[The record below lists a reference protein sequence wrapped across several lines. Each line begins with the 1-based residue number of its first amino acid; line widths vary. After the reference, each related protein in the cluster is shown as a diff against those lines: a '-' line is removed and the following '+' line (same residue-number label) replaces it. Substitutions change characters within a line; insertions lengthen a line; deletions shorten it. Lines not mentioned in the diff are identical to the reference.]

1 MILQDLL
8 KLADCRKIAAI
19 WKKRFYESDDI
30 KNLSE
35 TIQKF
40 QNKLCTLEANPS
52 EDIMMANR
60 VWEDGVFYI
69 EANLFV
75 RKEFLSAIRKI
86 KEKYLTEYAW
96 IPGIKFDQT
105 DSEYYVD
112 ILHKLGDLLPES
124 YGYEFSKWEDILGA
138 EIVVP
143 SVKQYG
149 TNEFLADVLFEM
161 SFNGMEREQQ
171 EERREIL
178 DQFIE
183 EIEKLKE
190 LPEEERYKNLKTLN
204 LDELRKELDLP
215 EPDPE
220 EMKRSM
226 LDMYIDSVKTN
237 VAKIA
242 DIWHLSE
249 KSFEKLF

>member
-1 MILQDLL
+1 MILQELL
-8 KLADCRKIAAI
+8 KLADCKKIAEI

-30 KNLSE
+30 NNLSE
-35 TIQKF
+35 KIQKF
-40 QNKLCTLEANPS
+40 QNKLCSLEATPS
-52 EDIMMANR
+52 RDIMMANR
-60 VWEDGVFYI
+60 VWEDGVDYI

-75 RKEFLSAIRKI
+75 RKEFLSSIRKI

-96 IPGIKFDQT
+96 IPDIKFNRT

-112 ILHKLGDLLPES
+112 ILHKLANLLPES

-161 SFNGMEREQQ
+161 SFNGMSREQQ

-178 DQFIE
+178 NQSIA

-190 LPEEERYKNLKTLN
+190 LPEEENDKNLKALN
-204 LDELRKELDLP
+204 LDDLRKEFNLP

-226 LDMYIDSVKTN
+226 LNMYVDSVKTN
-237 VAKIA
+237 VTKIA

-249 KSFEKLF
+249 QSFEKLF

>member
-8 KLADCRKIAAI
+8 KLADCRKIAEI
-19 WKKRFYESDDI
+19 WKKRFYESEDI
-30 KNLSE
+30 NDLSE
-35 TIQKF
+35 TIQQF

-96 IPGIKFDQT
+96 IPDIKFDQT

-149 TNEFLADVLFEM
+149 INEFLADVLYEM
-161 SFNGMEREQQ
+161 SFN
-171 EERREIL
+171 
-178 DQFIE
+178 
-183 EIEKLKE
+183 
-190 LPEEERYKNLKTLN
+190 
-204 LDELRKELDLP
+204 
-215 EPDPE
+215 
-220 EMKRSM
+220 
-226 LDMYIDSVKTN
+226 
-237 VAKIA
+237 
-242 DIWHLSE
+242 
-249 KSFEKLF
+249 

>member
-1 MILQDLL
+1 MILQELL
-8 KLADCRKIAAI
+8 KLADCRKIAEI
-19 WKKRFYESDDI
+19 WKKRYDKPDDI
-30 KNLSE
+30 NDLSE
-35 TIQKF
+35 TIQEF
-40 QNKLCTLEANPS
+40 QNKLCSLEAKPS

-60 VWEDGVFYI
+60 VWEDGVLYI

-75 RKEFLSAIRKI
+75 RIEFLSAIRKI

-96 IPGIKFDQT
+96 IPDIKFDQM
-105 DSEYYVD
+105 DPEYYVD
-112 ILHKLGDLLPES
+112 ILHKLGELLPDS

-178 DQFIE
+178 DQSIA
-183 EIEKLKE
+183 EIEKLKD
-190 LPEEERYKNLKTLN
+190 LPGEERNKSFKTLN

-226 LDMYIDSVKTN
+226 LNMYIDSVKTN
-237 VAKIA
+237 VTKIA

>member
-8 KLADCRKIAAI
+8 KLADCRKIAEI

-30 KNLSE
+30 NDLSV

-52 EDIMMANR
+52 KDIMMANR

-86 KEKYLTEYAW
+86 NEKYLTEYAW
-96 IPGIKFDQT
+96 IPDIKFDQT

-124 YGYEFSKWEDILGA
+124 YGYEFSKWEDILGT

-149 TNEFLADVLFEM
+149 TNEFLADVLFE
-161 SFNGMEREQQ
+161 
-171 EERREIL
+171 
-178 DQFIE
+178 
-183 EIEKLKE
+183 
-190 LPEEERYKNLKTLN
+190 NLG
-204 LDELRKELDLP
+204 RAF
-215 EPDPE
+215 
-220 EMKRSM
+220 S
-226 LDMYIDSVKTN
+226 
-237 VAKIA
+237 
-242 DIWHLSE
+242 
-249 KSFEKLF
+249 